1 MKNYTNGISC
11 MLKGFRRGLWMGY
24 FNDLR
29 LRQMR
34 KIVEGEKQVLR
45 DSMVLLKL
53 KYLANEITEVEYMK
67 ESKKFRDAYA
77 TILSVEV
84 YLDKHDNDSELES
97 LFDLDDC

>member
-1 MKNYTNGISC
+1 
-11 MLKGFRRGLWMGY
+11 MGY

-34 KIVEGEKQVLR
+34 NIVKGQKQVLR

-53 KYLANEITEVEYMK
+53 KNLANEITEVEYVK
-67 ESKKFRDAYA
+67 EAQKFRDAYA

-84 YLDKHDNDSELES
+84 YLDKHGIDSELET

>member
-1 MKNYTNGISC
+1 
-11 MLKGFRRGLWMGY
+11 MGY

-34 KIVEGEKQVLR
+34 NFVKGQKQVLR

-53 KYLANEITEVEYMK
+53 KYLANEITEVEYVK
-67 ESKKFRDAYA
+67 EAQKFRDAYA

-84 YLDKHDNDSELES
+84 YLDKHGNDSELES
-97 LFDLDDC
+97 LVDLGEE

>member
-1 MKNYTNGISC
+1 
-11 MLKGFRRGLWMGY
+11 MGY

-34 KIVEGEKQVLR
+34 KIVNSEKQVLR

-53 KYLANEITEVEYMK
+53 KYLANEITEVEYVK
-67 ESKKFRDAYA
+67 EAQKFRDAYA

-84 YLDKHDNDSELES
+84 YLDKHDNDSELET

>member
-1 MKNYTNGISC
+1 
-11 MLKGFRRGLWMGY
+11 MGY

-29 LRQMR
+29 LKQMR
-34 KIVEGEKQVLR
+34 KSVDVEKQVLR

-53 KYLANEITEVEYMK
+53 KYLANEITEVEYVK
-67 ESKKFRDAYA
+67 EAQKFRDAYA

-84 YLDKHDNDSELES
+84 YLDKHGNDSELET

>member
-1 MKNYTNGISC
+1 
-11 MLKGFRRGLWMGY
+11 MGY

-34 KIVEGEKQVLR
+34 NIVKGQKQVLR

-53 KYLANEITEVEYMK
+53 KYLANEITEVEYVK
-67 ESKKFRDAYA
+67 EAQKFRDAYA

-84 YLDKHDNDSELES
+84 YLDKHGNDSELET

>member
-1 MKNYTNGISC
+1 
-11 MLKGFRRGLWMGY
+11 MGY
-24 FNDLR
+24 FNDLT

-34 KIVEGEKQVLR
+34 KIVKGEKQVLR

-53 KYLANEITEVEYMK
+53 KYLANEITATEYAK
-67 ESKKFRDAYA
+67 EARKFRDSYA

-84 YLDKHDNDSELES
+84 YLDKYGNDSELET

>member
-1 MKNYTNGISC
+1 
-11 MLKGFRRGLWMGY
+11 MGY
-24 FNDLR
+24 FSDLR

-34 KIVEGEKQVLR
+34 KIVDGEKRVLR

-53 KYLANEITEVEYMK
+53 KYLANEITEVEYVK
-67 ESKKFRDAYA
+67 EAQKFRDAYA

-84 YLDKHDNDSELES
+84 YLDKHGNDSELET

>member
-1 MKNYTNGISC
+1 
-11 MLKGFRRGLWMGY
+11 MGY

-53 KYLANEITEVEYMK
+53 KYLANEITEVEYVK
-67 ESKKFRDAYA
+67 EAQKFRDAYA

-84 YLDKHDNDSELES
+84 YLDKHGNDSELET

>member
-1 MKNYTNGISC
+1 
-11 MLKGFRRGLWMGY
+11 MGY

-29 LRQMR
+29 LKQMR
-34 KIVEGEKQVLR
+34 KIVKGEKQVLR

-53 KYLANEITEVEYMK
+53 KYLADEITATEYAK
-67 ESKKFRDAYA
+67 EARKFRDSYA

-84 YLDKHDNDSELES
+84 YLDKLGNDNEPET

>member
-1 MKNYTNGISC
+1 
-11 MLKGFRRGLWMGY
+11 MGY

-34 KIVEGEKQVLR
+34 KIVKGEKQVLR

-53 KYLANEITEVEYMK
+53 KYLAKEITAPEYAK
-67 ESKKFRDAYA
+67 EAQKFRDAYA

-84 YLDKHDNDSELES
+84 YLDKHGNDAELET
-97 LFDLDDC
+97 LVDLDEE

>member
-1 MKNYTNGISC
+1 
-11 MLKGFRRGLWMGY
+11 MGY

-34 KIVEGEKQVLR
+34 NIVKGEKQVLR

-53 KYLANEITEVEYMK
+53 KYLANEITEVEYVK
-67 ESKKFRDAYA
+67 EAQKFRDAYA

-84 YLDKHDNDSELES
+84 YLDKHGNDSELET

>member
-1 MKNYTNGISC
+1 
-11 MLKGFRRGLWMGY
+11 MGY
-24 FNDLR
+24 FSDLR

-34 KIVEGEKQVLR
+34 NIVKGQKQVLR

-53 KYLANEITEVEYMK
+53 KYLANEITEVEYVK
-67 ESKKFRDAYA
+67 EAQKFRDAYA

-84 YLDKHDNDSELES
+84 FLDKHGNDSELET

>member
-1 MKNYTNGISC
+1 
-11 MLKGFRRGLWMGY
+11 MGY
-24 FNDLR
+24 FSDLR

-53 KYLANEITEVEYMK
+53 KYLANEITEVEYVK
-67 ESKKFRDAYA
+67 EAQKFRDAYA

-84 YLDKHDNDSELES
+84 YLDKHCNDSELET

>member
-1 MKNYTNGISC
+1 
-11 MLKGFRRGLWMGY
+11 MGY

-34 KIVEGEKQVLR
+34 NIVKGEKQVLR

-53 KYLANEITEVEYMK
+53 KYLANEITATEYTK
-67 ESKKFRDAYA
+67 EAQKFRDAYA

-84 YLDKHDNDSELES
+84 YLDKHGNDSELES

>member
-1 MKNYTNGISC
+1 
-11 MLKGFRRGLWMGY
+11 MGY
-24 FNDLR
+24 FNVLR

-34 KIVEGEKQVLR
+34 KIVKGEKQVLR

-53 KYLANEITEVEYMK
+53 KYLANEITEVEYVK
-67 ESKKFRDAYA
+67 EAQKFRDAYA

-84 YLDKHDNDSELES
+84 YLDKHGNDSELET

>member
-1 MKNYTNGISC
+1 
-11 MLKGFRRGLWMGY
+11 MGY

-34 KIVEGEKQVLR
+34 KIVNGEKQVLR

-53 KYLANEITEVEYMK
+53 KYLANEITEVEYVK
-67 ESKKFRDAYA
+67 EAQKFRDAYA

-84 YLDKHDNDSELES
+84 YLDKHGKDSELET

>member
-1 MKNYTNGISC
+1 
-11 MLKGFRRGLWMGY
+11 MGY
-24 FNDLR
+24 FSDLR

-34 KIVEGEKQVLR
+34 KIVDSEKQVLR

-53 KYLANEITEVEYMK
+53 KYLANEITATEYTK
-67 ESKKFRDAYA
+67 ESQKFRDAYA

-84 YLDKHDNDSELES
+84 YLDKHGKDGELET